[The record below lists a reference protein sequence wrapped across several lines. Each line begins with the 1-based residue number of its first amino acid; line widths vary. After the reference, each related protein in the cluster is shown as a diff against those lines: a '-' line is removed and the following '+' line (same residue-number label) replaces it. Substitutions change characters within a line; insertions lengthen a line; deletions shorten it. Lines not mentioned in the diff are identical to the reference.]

1 MEGSSF
7 NASPGP
13 GTGSALLCSASLLV
27 LSHQLGL
34 VTPGRDPRQSASPPA
49 YAEAQDPEVGT
60 VPPLPSTDVF
70 GRSLHGTGP
79 IHQRVIVAAGSCSD
93 CSAKT
98 AEELIP
104 KGRRLRETIVIYFDS
119 LDKVKT
125 HAAGIRNQALIVA
138 DPNLTLYRYLNAVWT
153 PRYYTRR
160 FATSSRTLRH
170 DIRRNADPRV
180 GIQAGRAERRTQ
192 WRLTFK

>member
-153 PRYYTRR
+153 PRYYLVDSRHRLVR
-160 FATSSRTLRH
+160 FDTTFGGTQIPEWASKPVAPS
-170 DIRRNADPRV
+170 
-180 GIQAGRAERRTQ
+180 AEHNGG
-192 WRLTFK
+192 